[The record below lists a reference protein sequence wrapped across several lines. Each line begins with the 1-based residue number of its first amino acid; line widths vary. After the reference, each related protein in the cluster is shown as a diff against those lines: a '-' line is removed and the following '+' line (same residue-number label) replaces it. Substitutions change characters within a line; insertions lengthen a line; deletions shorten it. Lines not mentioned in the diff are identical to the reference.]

1 MRNLAILLLITR
13 YFTFIGTAF
22 RDLGVSRLAAARW
35 QTSLYFLILIIA
47 FLTRFMD
54 LGSRAYHHDE
64 SIHAH
69 TAWSIVQG
77 AKYQYDPVYHGPFLY
92 FAEALMFKVLGA
104 SDYSGRLLPAIFG
117 FALVLAVP
125 MLLRRELG
133 RHGTWIAML
142 AITLSTSFMYFSRF
156 NRNDIFIAFWT
167 LIVMSC
173 LIRFVSNPERKWVL
187 LTGLAFG
194 FSFVTKENT
203 YISGFVFVSFVILLG
218 MWVLLARARI
228 ISESAALKKV
238 SKAFLALRQD
248 LTVVVVALVV
258 FAVIVVLFMS
268 SFLTNL
274 ANLPQSI
281 LVSLTEWI
289 EISGTERV
297 NQPWYFYL
305 IFLAVY
311 EIFAL
316 VFSVLIIV
324 ILKTRAGLFVCMVAY
339 WSITNLYIYSV
350 VGEKAPWISVHVI
363 LPLLLLAAWCSN
375 VLIEASK
382 SRVKQISVVVSIL
395 VLLAWTGR
403 NSIPVTFI
411 HGDVPVDFV
420 IYTQTSRDVKTALSV
435 IENVADQEGTGTEI
449 AIYLESE
456 SHWPYAWYL
465 RDYDNVNYG
474 PIIDKPPA
482 EKIVL
487 VSSNTADSVGAQFI
501 DYTGVRFKLREW
513 FPEHVY
519 KSWELSSISDL
530 FTKNSNFERLVGF
543 YFRRIPPDDLGST
556 DFVMY
561 LHKDLLASGPIPPF
575 SWWQLGH

>member
-1 MRNLAILLLITR
+1 
-13 YFTFIGTAF
+13 
-22 RDLGVSRLAAARW
+22 
-35 QTSLYFLILIIA
+35 
-47 FLTRFMD
+47 MD

-69 TAWSIVQG
+69 TAWSILQG
-77 AKYQYDPVYHGPFLY
+77 AKYEYDPVYHGPFLY
-92 FAEALMFKVLGA
+92 FAEALLFKVLGA

-117 FALVLAVP
+117 FALVLAIP

-142 AITLSTSFMYFSRF
+142 AITLSTGFMYFSRF
-156 NRNDIFIAFWT
+156 NRNDIFVAFWT

-173 LIRFVSNPERKWVL
+173 LIRFVSSPERKWVL

-194 FSFVTKENT
+194 FSFATKENT
-203 YISGFVFVSFVILLG
+203 YISGFVFVSFVILMG
-218 MWVLLARARI
+218 AWVLLARAKL
-228 ISESAALKKV
+228 ISESAVLKKI

-248 LTVVVVALVV
+248 LTGIAVALVL
-258 FAVIVVLFMS
+258 FAVIVGLFMS
-268 SFLTNL
+268 SFLINL

-281 LVSLTEWI
+281 LLSLTQWI

-311 EIFAL
+311 EVFAL
-316 VFSVLIIV
+316 VFSLLILVSIKNRV
-324 ILKTRAGLFVCMVAY
+324 GLFVFMVVY
-339 WSITNLYIYSV
+339 WAVANIYIYSV

-363 LPLLLLAAWCSN
+363 LPLILLAAWCAN
-375 VLIEASK
+375 ALIEASK
-382 SRVKQISVVVSIL
+382 SRVKQISVVVSML
-395 VLLAWTGR
+395 VLISWTAR
-403 NSIPVTFI
+403 NSIPVTFA

-435 IENVADQEGTGTEI
+435 IETVANREGTGTET

-465 RDYDNVNYG
+465 REYSNVNYG
-474 PIIDKPPA
+474 PVLYAPPE

-487 VSSNTADSVGAQFI
+487 VSMNTANSVGAQFGN
-501 DYTGVRFKLREW
+501 YTGVRFKLREW

-519 KSWELSSISDL
+519 KSWELSSIGDL
-530 FTKNSNFERLVGF
+530 FTEKGNLKRLFGF

-561 LHKDLLASGPIPPF
+561 LHKDLLANGPIPPF
-575 SWWQLGH
+575 SWWQLEY